1 MFKNRKNVIYK
12 TPIHVGIYIYQYV
25 LTKLIGSQ
33 TNFNEKK
40 SLTAIIGILYSLEKS
55 NNNKLQRNNSS
66 PNEHRFIIV
75 CYGHCFYCFYNVFFG
90 SSHSSNQ
97 NIEWVAL

>member
-25 LTKLIGSQ
+25 LTKFIGSQ

-40 SLTAIIGILYSLEKS
+40 KSLTAIIGMLYRLEKS
-55 NNNKLQRNNSS
+55 NNNNNNK
-66 PNEHRFIIV
+66 PTTTVPIPALL
-75 CYGHCFYCFYNVFFG
+75 
-90 SSHSSNQ
+90 
-97 NIEWVAL
+97 NIDP